1 MSIGSIAFQSSYAVT
16 HKQAVSSADPDKNK
30 VPGLKQRVLIV
41 LSPAEDSNDC
51 HLPQS
56 IPAMNAHSNHSSYL
70 LPALPVPQ
78 LESVFHEQCP
88 VFVDVHADSMEH
100 GMFTIDTDGDTI
112 ERSVNHW

>member
-51 HLPQS
+51 HL
-56 IPAMNAHSNHSSYL
+56 
-70 LPALPVPQ
+70 
-78 LESVFHEQCP
+78 FHEQSP
-88 VFVDVHADSMEH
+88 DFVDVHADSMEH